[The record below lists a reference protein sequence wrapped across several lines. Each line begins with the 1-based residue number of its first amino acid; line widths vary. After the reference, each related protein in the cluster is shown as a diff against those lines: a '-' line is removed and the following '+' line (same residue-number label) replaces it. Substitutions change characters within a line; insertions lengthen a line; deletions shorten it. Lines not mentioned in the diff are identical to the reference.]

1 MRTIEAGK
9 AFLAMALALGTAGT
23 ALLHAQPPLAQVSSM
38 RAWIGR
44 EAAIEAQLK
53 SAHVT
58 RMEDIGTGVTRP
70 RRMFLDPSDPVASAT
85 WKLLPPGR
93 PHGHW
98 ESYKS
103 EIAAYE
109 LDKLLGMHMVP
120 PAVEREVDG
129 DTGAAIMWI
138 DGAKSVK
145 QAGGRVPNGEV
156 WGRAIRRMQLFDN
169 LVGNPDRNAGNILL
183 GAPGELILIDHS
195 RAFVI
200 DQKLPFAFERVDQTL
215 WERVSTLTKS
225 DLASHLG
232 PWIGGEAVDAILQRR
247 TRLAKEVDKLVE
259 KKGKAVVIIL

>member
-1 MRTIEAGK
+1 MRTIEASK
-9 AFLAMALALGTAGT
+9 AFLAIAALGTVV
-23 ALLHAQPPLAQVSSM
+23 LHAQPPTAQVTSM
-38 RAWIGR
+38 RTWVGR

-58 RMEDIGTGVTRP
+58 RLEDIGTGVTRP

-93 PHGHW
+93 PHGYW

-138 DGAKSVK
+138 DGAESVK
-145 QAGGRVPNGEV
+145 QAGGRVPTGEV
-156 WGRAIRRMQLFDN
+156 WGHAIRRMQLFDN

-195 RAFVI
+195 RAFVM

-215 WERVSTLTKS
+215 WERVLALKKS
-225 DLASHLG
+225 DLATHLE
-232 PWIGGEAVDAILQRR
+232 PWIGGNAVEAILQRR
-247 TRLAKEVDKLVE
+247 TRLTKEVDKLVE
-259 KKGKAVVIIL
+259 KKGKSLVIIL